1 MATTRKPTPA
11 PGGSAD
17 EVRAALTAI
26 GKDLRTGGGA
36 LYKDVRTL
44 VRSAR
49 RDTGKLGKALRG
61 EVERLVKAGAA
72 PPKSAKALPRVPA
85 PRRRSA
91 APAKKAAA

>member
-1 MATTRKPTPA
+1 MATTPKPTV
-11 PGGSAD
+11 GRSAD

-49 RDTGKLGKALRG
+49 RDTVKLAKALRG
-61 EVERLVKAGAA
+61 DVERLVKAGAA
-72 PPKSAKALPRVPA
+72 PPKHAKPLPRVPV
-85 PRRRSA
+85 PRRRTA
-91 APAKKAAA
+91 ASKKKAAV